1 MTVNQAKKVNAKANT
16 KGEVAINGL
25 GVKFSTRKVKAA
37 LAV

>member
-1 MTVNQAKKVNAKANT
+1 LNNKQNKVNAKANT

-25 GVKFSTRKVKAA
+25 GVKIAGRKVKAA